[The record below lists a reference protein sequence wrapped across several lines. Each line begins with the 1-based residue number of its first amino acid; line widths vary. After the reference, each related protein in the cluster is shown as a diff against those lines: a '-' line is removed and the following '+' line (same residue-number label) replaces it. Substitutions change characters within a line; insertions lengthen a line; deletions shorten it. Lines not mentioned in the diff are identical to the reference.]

1 MKHQIKH
8 RYTDAVL
15 FECELPDD
23 TQSGLATRHAL
34 EKAVNVGA
42 YLDGANLNGA
52 NLSRAN
58 LDGAN
63 LNGANLVG
71 ANLSR
76 ANLDGANLSRANLD
90 GANLDGA
97 NLVGAYLS
105 RANLDGAY
113 LSRANLDGANLD
125 GANLVGAYLDGAY
138 LDGKKL
144 IGNRPIL
151 MIGPIGSRCSYFTS
165 YITDAGVMLRA
176 GCFFGTVQ
184 EFKAKLIQ
192 EHGENNHRKEY
203 EAALLLIE
211 CHHQIW
217 K

>member
-1 MKHQIKH
+1 MNTLSESKAMKHQIKH

-15 FECELPDD
+15 FECELPDG

-34 EKAVNVGA
+34 EKAVNA
-42 YLDGANLNGA
+42 RADLDGANLAEANLAGA
-52 NLSRAN
+52 NLARADLAGANLARAN
-58 LDGAN
+58 LARADLAEANLAGAN
-63 LNGANLVG
+63 LAGANLAG
-71 ANLSR
+71 ANLAR
-76 ANLDGANLSRANLD
+76 ANLARADLAGANLA
-90 GANLDGA
+90 
-97 NLVGAYLS
+97 
-105 RANLDGAY
+105 
-113 LSRANLDGANLD
+113 
-125 GANLVGAYLDGAY
+125 GAY

-151 MIGPIGSRCSYFTS
+151 MIGPIGSRYSYFTS

-176 GCFFGTVQ
+176 GCFFGTVE

>member
-15 FECELPDD
+15 FECELPDG

-34 EKAVNVGA
+34 EKAVNAGA
-42 YLDGANLNGA
+42 SLAGASLARANLARA
-52 NLSRAN
+52 NLAGAN

-63 LNGANLVG
+63 LNGANLDGASLAGACLAG
-71 ANLSR
+71 ANLS
-76 ANLDGANLSRANLD
+76 
-90 GANLDGA
+90 
-97 NLVGAYLS
+97 
-105 RANLDGAY
+105 
-113 LSRANLDGANLD
+113 
-125 GANLVGAYLDGAY
+125 
-138 LDGKKL
+138 GKKL

-176 GCFFGTVQ
+176 GCFFGTVE

-192 EHGENNHRKEY
+192 EHGENNHRQEY
-203 EAALLLIE
+203 EAALTLIE

>member
-15 FECELPDD
+15 FECELPDG

-34 EKAVNVGA
+34 EKAVNAGA
-42 YLDGANLNGA
+42 SLAGASLARANLARA
-52 NLSRAN
+52 NLAGAN

-63 LNGANLVG
+63 LNGANLDGASLAGACLAG
-71 ANLSR
+71 ANLNG
-76 ANLDGANLSRANLD
+76 AYLDGANLARANLNGAYLD

-97 NLVGAYLS
+97 SLAGACL
-105 RANLDGAY
+105 A
-113 LSRANLDGANLD
+113 GANLS
-125 GANLVGAYLDGAY
+125 
-138 LDGKKL
+138 GKKL

-176 GCFFGTVQ
+176 GCFFGTVE

-192 EHGENNHRKEY
+192 EHGENNHRQEY
-203 EAALLLIE
+203 EAALTLIE